1 MRWCKSLRQIWQARE
16 EGGAQRLA
24 VNARNQGVLM
34 PNALL
39 SRRALLMAGVPAL
52 ALGACWS
59 AKQGSVSAPALIH
72 RYHAPRPADEV
83 DHAVVYRREDEF
95 CAWTYTRGFW
105 EDGSG
110 HLMQNF
116 DSMTIDYAAIDA
128 EGITHNNIFASST
141 GRRMLTVRSTDRGVT
156 WTGDNPEVDLVTR
169 GGDARATFAESG
181 PIDWLDRNTLLY
193 SAFGGRNLQV
203 SKDAGRSWSAPS
215 PQPLDGLKPLTSL
228 SSYLV
233 RPDGRCL
240 HFMYETD
247 NGWNRRPLVYGS
259 VDGGTEFRFMSFITP
274 ESDPFGNA
282 AGTYQTTAPY
292 GGHRWFYPRAILL
305 PSGRILCSLRCQRDP
320 QGTMW
325 SEVFSSDDG
334 GRSWAFL
341 SRINDFGSPASLVLM
356 SDGRIVSVYG
366 YRLPHY
372 GIRAAISEDGGAT
385 WGGEIIVRD
394 DGGSWDL
401 GYPNAWE
408 VSAGK
413 VGCIYYF
420 NSRHDPLQVT
430 GGKRHIARSI
440 FTI

>member
-1 MRWCKSLRQIWQARE
+1 MLT
-16 EGGAQRLA
+16 
-24 VNARNQGVLM
+24 
-34 PNALL
+34 ALL
-39 SRRALLMAGVPAL
+39 NRRALLLTGVPAL
-52 ALGACWS
+52 ALGACS
-59 AKQGSVSAPALIH
+59 SSSKSNLAAPAIIH
-72 RYHAPRPADEV
+72 RYHAPRPADDA

-105 EDGSG
+105 EDASG

-116 DSMTIDYAAIDA
+116 DSMTVDYEGLDQ
-128 EGITHNNIFASST
+128 EGITHNNIFANAT

-156 WTGDNPEVDLVTR
+156 WTGDSPEVDLVSA
-169 GGDARATFAESG
+169 GGDSRPTFAQSG

-193 SAFGGRNLQV
+193 SGFGAGNVQV
-203 SKDAGRSWSAPS
+203 SKDAGRTWSAPS
-215 PQPLDGLKPLTSL
+215 PQPLDGLKSLTSL
-228 SSYLV
+228 CSYLV

-240 HFMYETD
+240 HFMYETE

-274 ESDPFGNA
+274 EKDPFENTKGD
-282 AGTYQTTAPY
+282 YQTTAPY
-292 GGHRWFYPRAILL
+292 GGHRWFYPRAIML

-325 SEVFSSDDG
+325 SEVYKSDDG
-334 GRSWAFL
+334 GRTWGFL
-341 SRINDFGSPASLVLM
+341 SRVNDFGSPASLVHM
-356 SDGRIVSVYG
+356 SDGRIVCVYG
-366 YRLPHY
+366 YRLPNY
-372 GIRAAISEDGGAT
+372 GIRAVVSEDGGAT
-385 WGGEIIVRD
+385 WGGEIVVRG

-408 VSAGK
+408 VSPGK

-420 NSRHDPLQVT
+420 NSKDDPVQIT

>member
-1 MRWCKSLRQIWQARE
+1 
-16 EGGAQRLA
+16 
-24 VNARNQGVLM
+24 M
-34 PNALL
+34 PSALL
-39 SRRALLMAGVPAL
+39 SRRTLLLTGAPLL
-52 ALGACWS
+52 ALGACALPKRS
-59 AKQGSVSAPALIH
+59 SVAAPGIIH
-72 RYHAPRPADEV
+72 RYHAPRPATAA

-105 EDGSG
+105 EDGNG

-116 DSMTIDYAAIDA
+116 DSMTVDYEKLDA
-128 EGITHNNIFASST
+128 QGITHNNIFSNST
-141 GRRMLTVRSTDRGVT
+141 GRRMLTIRSTDRGVT
-156 WTGDNPEVDLVTR
+156 WNGDSPEVDLLTR
-169 GGDARATFAESG
+169 GTEGRPTFAESG
-181 PIDWLDRNTLLY
+181 PVNWLDRNTLLY
-193 SAFGGRNLQV
+193 SAFGGRNVQV
-203 SKDAGRSWSAPS
+203 SKDAGRTWSAPS

-259 VDGGTEFRFMSFITP
+259 LDGGTEFRFMSFITP
-274 ESDPFGNA
+274 TSAADGNA
-282 AGTYQTTAPY
+282 DGTYNTTAAY
-292 GGHRWFYPRAILL
+292 GGHRWFYPRALLL

-325 SEVFSSDDG
+325 SEVYKSDDG
-334 GRSWAFL
+334 GRSWGFL
-341 SRINDFGSPASLVLM
+341 SRINDFGSPASLVRLT
-356 SDGRIVSVYG
+356 DGRIVAVYG
-366 YRLPHY
+366 YRLPGF
-372 GIRAAISEDGGAT
+372 GIRAAVSEDGGAT
-385 WGGEIIVRD
+385 WGGELIVRD

-408 VSAGK
+408 VSPGK

-420 NSRHDPLQVT
+420 NSKHDPLQIT

-440 FTI
+440 FTA